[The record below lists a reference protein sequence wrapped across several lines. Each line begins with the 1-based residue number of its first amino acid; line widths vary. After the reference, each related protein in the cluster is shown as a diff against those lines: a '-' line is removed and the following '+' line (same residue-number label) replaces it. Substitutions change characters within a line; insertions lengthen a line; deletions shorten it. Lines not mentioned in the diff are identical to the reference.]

1 MKKFFVS
8 FFFISLFL
16 VFSILIILS
25 TKGVETNKFNNILL
39 KKIKENNRYL
49 NVKLLTIKFKIDI
62 KELSLFLETNNPI
75 IVYRD
80 TNIPTKNIKIYI
92 NVVSLIK
99 SETQLEKINLVFD
112 QLDIQEL
119 KRISS
124 ILKPSNLNSF
134 INNRVHKGKLD
145 LEMEL
150 YLDKKNSFNDFIA
163 KGSVS
168 HLKTQLKKDIFLENI
183 SFKFFADK
191 SDILLQNIKG
201 NNGGFNFEEGDL
213 KINFSSEISLEAN
226 FLSNIQYNEN
236 SKKILKFFND
246 TEYFKNINSLKGR
259 LNNNI
264 KLTFDKTYKVKKYQ
278 IKSDG
283 NLFSLNL
290 KYKKPIYNFLSNDK
304 IKEISLKDTK
314 IEINISQKIKNID
327 LIGDYRINKNTYEK
341 FNIISK
347 NKKDSFIADIVF
359 DYNDPIILKQI
370 NYEKSSN
377 EVANFSIK
385 IEKNKD
391 FILFKKINFL
401 IGKNIINIKNIKF
414 EKKKFKSFDIISIK
428 TYKNGKINNEF
439 NVKYGKKIL
448 INGNNFDAVNLITS
462 LNKEVSNDE
471 KFLSELSKEIEIDL
485 KSISIPLSKKLED
498 FKLIG
503 KIEKGKFI
511 KIISKGDYGN
521 KKFLDISLKYNKKNN
536 KKFLEIYSDVTQP
549 LLSDL
554 SFFKGLKGG
563 NLHFVSTFEEDKSLS
578 KLKIEN
584 FKVINAPGMVK
595 LLSLADLG
603 GLADLA
609 EGEGIS
615 FDILEI
621 DMEKN
626 KDYLQL
632 KEILAHGPSISVLM
646 EGYQSNE
653 ITSLRGTLVPAK
665 TLNKMISK
673 IPVIGNIVIP
683 KEVGEGLFGI
693 SFKIKGPPGEIKTTI
708 NPIRTITPRFI
719 QKIIDKNKKTK

>member
-25 TKGVETNKFNNILL
+25 TKGVETDKFNNILL

-80 TNIPTKNIKIYI
+80 TNLPTKNIKIYI

-304 IKEISLKDTK
+304 IEEISLKDTK

-347 NKKDSFIADIVF
+347 NEKDSFIADIVF
-359 DYNDPIILKQI
+359 DYNGPIILKQI

-462 LNKEVSNDE
+462 LNKVSNDE